1 MLKTL
6 TKIATIYCFLM
17 INLQASLQVMIPVRD
32 FCAGNSLVLIA
43 RDGKGGEQLIGSVL
57 LSDGKTKFSYDEI
70 SCNNDMFSSIS
81 EQQSRIVGDLD
92 QYCADQQDDSI
103 IYLYFDVDPNS
114 IVRVIVIKNNFL
126 ADNPYNVL
134 EFSAIISEN
143 EDEWEDDED
152 DFFADLS
159 SDELSNFNLTDIQG
173 TQPVELSQYDSMM
186 LTFYALW
193 AIQSEHAKQLYKKF
207 ITWMSLHDAQ

>member
-6 TKIATIYCFLM
+6 TKVATIYCFFM
-17 INLQASLQVMIPVRD
+17 INLQASLQVSIPVRD

-43 RDGKGGEQLIGSVL
+43 HDGKGGEQLVGSVL

-70 SCNNDMFSSIS
+70 SCNSGMFSSIS
-81 EQQSRIVGDLD
+81 GQESQLVSDLS
-92 QYCADQQDDSI
+92 QNCADQQDDSL
-103 IYLYFDVDPNS
+103 IYLYFEVDPNS

-134 EFSAIISEN
+134 EFSAIISHD
-143 EDEWEDDED
+143 EDEWADDD
-152 DFFADLS
+152 DFFADQS
-159 SDELSNFNLTDIQG
+159 FDELSNFNLTDIQG
-173 TQPVELSQYDSMM
+173 TQPVELSKYDSIL

-207 ITWMSLHDAQ
+207 MTWVSLHDAQ